1 MSKDLLKL
9 KQEIIEAG
17 KRLIRT
23 GLVTG
28 TGGNISARLPG
39 DDKFL
44 ITPSGMDYEVLQPE
58 DIVLADL
65 DAKVLEGSRKPS
77 IETSLHAGI
86 YRKRPDAGAIVHTHS
101 LYASAVAA
109 ARISIPPILDSMVS
123 SLGGGID
130 CAEYGIPGSPELA
143 AATAAALGSK
153 NGALMANHGAIGVGP
168 DMAKAYAR
176 AELVE
181 RAALTFI
188 CACAI
193 GQPAPLDME
202 TMNREKTFLA
212 ANYGQK
218 KQ

>member
-1 MSKDLLKL
+1 MSEDLLKL

-17 KRLIRT
+17 KKLIRT

-44 ITPSGMDYEVLQPE
+44 ITPSGMDYEALVPD

-86 YRKRPDAGAIVHTHS
+86 YRNRPDVNAVVHTHS

-109 ARISIPPILDSMVS
+109 TRNSIPPILDSMVS
-123 SLGGGID
+123 SIGGSVD

-143 AATAAALGSK
+143 TATAAALGSK
-153 NGALMANHGAIGVGP
+153 NGALMANHGAVGVGP

-181 RAALTFI
+181 RAAITYI

-193 GQPAPLDME
+193 GQPVALDME
-202 TMNREKTFLA
+202 TMNREKAFLA
-212 ANYGQK
+212 SSYGQK
-218 KQ
+218 K